1 LPDSVCGKPE
11 RVSNRSE
18 KKGDRMIKR
27 KDWQA
32 YKKKHEIP
40 DGVSKKVS
48 LGDVLEKY
56 DKSKKT
62 DADFDKLEAA
72 IKTYV
77 AAAKAAK
84 LPKAADYLTMS
95 LNSEI
100 AARDEAAANAPKVKP
115 KATGPT
121 AKFYTRLVQQLGKHH
136 ANVSSLATTLKDN
149 PGWFQKGATDKD
161 VALKD
166 KTLAALEKELEAM
179 FKFCRE
185 EGGDTVDISLAY
197 YNRLRNVS
205 DKAYKDLTADLKECL
220 ETVMETAEH
229 IREKL

>member
-1 LPDSVCGKPE
+1 
-11 RVSNRSE
+11 
-18 KKGDRMIKR
+18 MIKR

-40 DGVSKKVS
+40 DGVCKKVS
-48 LGDVLEKY
+48 LGDALEKY

-62 DADFDKLEAA
+62 EADFDKLETA
-72 IKTYV
+72 IKTY
-77 AAAKAAK
+77 ASAAKAAK

-100 AARDEAAANAPKVKP
+100 AARDEIAANTPKEKQ

-121 AKFYTRLVQQLGKHH
+121 AKFYTRLVQQLGKYH
-136 ANVSSLATTLKDN
+136 ANVSTLATTLKAN
-149 PGWFQKGATDKD
+149 PDWFKKGATDED
-161 VALKD
+161 VAQKD
-166 KTLAALEKELEAM
+166 KTLAALEKELDAM

-197 YNRLRNVS
+197 YNRLRSVS
-205 DKAYKDLTADLKECL
+205 DKAYKELKSDLKDCL